1 MYTIKIFFEEGKESV
16 VLKQVEAGESL
27 LEIFLAYGIELG
39 HECGGICSCTTC
51 CLYIEKGNDF
61 LEPTSRRENDVLGMR
76 NKRSGKSRLGCQSLL
91 LEGSGELEV
100 TIPTQT
106 KTRTAPPAE

>member
-1 MYTIKIFFEEGKESV
+1 MYTVKIFFEEGKAPM
-16 VLKQVEAGESL
+16 VLKHIEPGESL
-27 LEIFLAYGIELG
+27 LEICLAYGIELG

-61 LEPTSRRENDVLGMR
+61 LEPVSRRENDVLGMR

-91 LEGSGELEV
+91 LEGNGELEV

-106 KTRTAPPAE
+106 KTRTEFPAE

>member
-1 MYTIKIFFEEGKESV
+1 MYTIKILFEGEKEPV
-16 VLKQVEAGESL
+16 VLKHVEAGESL
-27 LEIFLAYGIELG
+27 LQICLAHGIELG

-61 LEPTSRRENDVLGMR
+61 LEPISRRENDVLGIK
-76 NKRSGKSRLGCQSLL
+76 NKKSGKSRLGCQSLL

-106 KTRTAPPAE
+106 KTRTEHPAE